1 MNRALLIALTG
12 LLMTIGC
19 SQVNSPAEHRESRE
33 GIESAQKEADR
44 PQSPAKLPK
53 YHVTQK
59 KTCQIASQ
67 TTACYSVSTDA
78 TSEEVLTAFTQHFR
92 KQSGGV
98 DNVVVT
104 FFFDEPQAN
113 SSGRRFTFKIFFDE
127 PQANTSGRGFAF
139 NSKEAA
145 RKILSRSLPQERSLQ
160 DAYLNEEVRKAMQ
173 NDGIYVISI
182 EDEIEQQACE
192 GWGSNKSN
200 ILGRPPKQWNCPGF

>member
-1 MNRALLIALTG
+1 MNHALLIALAG
-12 LLMTIGC
+12 LLMTMGC
-19 SQVNSPAEHRESRE
+19 SQANPPAEHQESRE
-33 GIESAQKEADR
+33 GIESAHKEADR

-53 YHVTQK
+53 YQVTQK

-78 TSEEVLTAFTQHFR
+78 TSEEDLTTFTQHFR

-113 SSGRRFTFKIFFDE
+113 SSGRSFTFKIFFDE
-127 PQANTSGRGFAF
+127 PKANISGRGFAF
-139 NSKEAA
+139 KSKKAA
-145 RKILSRSLPQERSLQ
+145 RNILSRSLPQERSLQ
-160 DAYLNEEVRKAMQ
+160 DGYLNEEVSKAMQ

-182 EDEIEQQACE
+182 EDEIEQEACKD
-192 GWGSNKSN
+192 WDSNA
-200 ILGRPPKQWNCPGF
+200 LGRPPKQWDCLGF